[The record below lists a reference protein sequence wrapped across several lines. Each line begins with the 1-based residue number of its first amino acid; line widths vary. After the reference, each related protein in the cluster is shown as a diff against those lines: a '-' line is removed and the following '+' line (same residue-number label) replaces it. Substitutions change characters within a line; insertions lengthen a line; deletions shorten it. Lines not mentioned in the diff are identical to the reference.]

1 MLRCIEIKLTKSLRQ
16 KKNIKNNKRKATNN
30 IQGNSQEVI
39 SWILSRNSAGQEYSM
54 MWSQWYKEEPTTKP
68 SLRFD
73 REIKSFTNK
82 QKLKIQ
88 QDQTSFT
95 TNAKGMA
102 LGWKKKSTHL
112 EARKLPTQKLTR
124 KGKHTLKVGNQP
136 RTDMISK
143 PATLRRGGYK
153 CRISEV
159 QLKLKE
165 QQLKT
170 MLFIYGPLYQIFMVT
185 ANWKSTIN
193 THKTK
198 RNPNIKGKLVVK
210 SQEKR
215 LKEEGGKNDLQK
227 NLK

>member
-1 MLRCIEIKLTKSLRQ
+1 
-16 KKNIKNNKRKATNN
+16 
-30 IQGNSQEVI
+30 
-39 SWILSRNSAGQEYSM
+39 
-54 MWSQWYKEEPTTKP
+54 MWSQWYKEEPTTKNSLLSRP
-68 SLRFD
+68 SFRFD
-73 REIKSFTNK
+73 REIQSFTNK
-82 QKLKIQ
+82 HKLRIQ

-95 TNAKGMA
+95 ANAKGTA
-102 LGWKKKSTHL
+102 LGWK
-112 EARKLPTQKLTR
+112 E
-124 KGKHTLKVGNQP
+124 KHTPRSKKTANTEAHQKRQAYTKGRNQP
-136 RTDMISK
+136 RTNMISK
-143 PATLRRGGYK
+143 PATLRRGGNK

-170 MLFIYGPLYQIFMVT
+170 MWFIYGPLYQIFMVT

-215 LKEEGGKNDLQK
+215 LKEEGGKNDLQRNPK
-227 NLK
+227 